1 MKRKLLA
8 VIAIAIPGTL
18 AACGGGNNGGS
29 SPSGTATAST
39 CPTGSQTSGNGAT
52 LSIGFKDFA
61 EEKLMAQM
69 TADVLGAHGFT
80 VTDTFGSPDTALG
93 HALATGTIDM
103 YWQYTGTAITDQ
115 GSSSDGYLSLAAG
128 SFPTALAAAFTF
140 VQTKEAPLGFCW
152 VAPTQFDDTNGI
164 AIKSSQTGTF
174 GTSLAAFGTYL
185 TSHSSTHVCV
195 MSEFLT
201 RPDGL
206 PGLVS
211 TYGWPSA
218 ANFHYTQ
225 IGTTA
230 EKAIANGSCD
240 AGEVFTTDSSIG
252 ANNEVSLTDDKNLFP
267 PDSAGLVVRSSVLQ
281 KYPSIGAWMTPVAA
295 KLTTSVM
302 LSLNAMVEIQNQ
314 TVASVAHTWLVQ
326 NGFLSS

>member
-18 AACGGGNNGGS
+18 AACGGGNSGGS
-29 SPSGTATAST
+29 SPSGSAAPTST
-39 CPTGSQTSGNGAT
+39 CPTGTQTSGNGAT
-52 LSIGFKDFA
+52 LSIGSKSFA
-61 EEKLMAQM
+61 EEQLMAQM

-80 VTDTFGSPDTALG
+80 ITNTFSAADKAIGTALDQRHHRHVLAVHRHRARSTISGSPG
-93 HALATGTIDM
+93 
-103 YWQYTGTAITDQ
+103 
-115 GSSSDGYLSLAAG
+115 
-128 SFPTALAAAFTF
+128 FPTALSAAFTY
-140 VQTKEAPLGFCW
+140 VQQKDVTNRLCW

-174 GTSLAAFGTYL
+174 GSSLAAFGTYL
-185 TSHSSTHVCV
+185 TSHPSTKVCIL
-195 MSEFLT
+195 SEFLT

-211 TYGWPSA
+211 TYGWPA
-218 ANFHYTQ
+218 ASSFHYTQ

-230 EKAIANGSCD
+230 EKAIASGQCD
-240 AGEVFTTDSSIG
+240 AGEVFTTDSAIG
-252 ANNEVSLTDDKNLFP
+252 ANNEVTLTDDKNLFP
-267 PDSAGLVVRSSVLQ
+267 PDNAGLVVRSSVLQ

-295 KLTTSVM
+295 KWTTPM
-302 LSLNAMVEIQNQ
+302 MITLNEMVEIQNQ
-314 TVASVAHTWLVQ
+314 TVANVAHTWLVQ

>member
-1 MKRKLLA
+1 MRRKLLA

-18 AACGGGNNGGS
+18 AACGGGNSGGNS
-29 SPSGTATAST
+29 ATNSGGTTQT
-39 CPTGSQTSGNGAT
+39 CPTGTQTSGNGAQ
-52 LSIGFKDFA
+52 LSIGSKDFA
-61 EEKLMAQM
+61 EEQLMAQM
-69 TADVLGAHGFT
+69 AVDVLGAHGFT
-80 VTDTFGSPDTALG
+80 VTNTFSAADPTIGKALSS
-93 HALATGTIDM
+93 GTIDM
-103 YWQYTGTAITDQ
+103 YWQYTGTELTDT
-115 GSSSDGYLSLAAG
+115 GYLALSAG
-128 SFPTALAAAFTF
+128 QFPTDLPGAFAK
-140 VQTKEAPLGFCW
+140 VKSLDEPNQICW

-164 AIKSSQTGTF
+164 GILSSKTGTY

-185 TSHSSTHVCV
+185 TSHPSLHVCV

-218 ANFHYTQ
+218 SSFHYTQ

-230 EKAIANGSCD
+230 EKSIAKGQCD
-240 AGEVFTTDSSIG
+240 AGEVFTTDSAIE
-252 ANNEVSLTDDKNLFP
+252 ANNEVTLTDDKNLFP
-267 PDSAGLVVRSSVLQ
+267 PDNAGLLVRSSVLQ

-295 KLTTSVM
+295 KLTTQVM
-302 LSLNAMVEIQNQ
+302 LTLNAMVEIQGQ
-314 TVASVAHTWLVQ
+314 TVANVAHTWLVQ